1 MISLNDIA
9 CYCIIKLGFFGRMED
24 KLSFEELEK
33 SSLQQLIDFYL
44 SCKQTLM
51 KLCNGK
57 NATNKIAKQ
66 I

>member
-1 MISLNDIA
+1 M
-9 CYCIIKLGFFGRMED
+9 GFFGRMED